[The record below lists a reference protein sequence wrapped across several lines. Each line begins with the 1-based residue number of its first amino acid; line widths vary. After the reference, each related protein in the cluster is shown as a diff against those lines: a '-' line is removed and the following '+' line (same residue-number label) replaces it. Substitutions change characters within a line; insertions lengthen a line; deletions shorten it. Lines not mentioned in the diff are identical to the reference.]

1 MTDLERAIE
10 DLKAH
15 YDRALKIPY
24 VRNPLAWALY
34 RVWRKYDSKGEKQN
48 ESARKN

>member
-15 YDRALKIPY
+15 YERAQNNPCI
-24 VRNPLAWALY
+24 RNPLAWALY
-34 RVWRKYDSKGEKQN
+34 RVWRKNDKKERKQN
-48 ESARKN
+48 DTARKN